1 MKHRRRMELLL
12 GGSLDLSTR
21 PEVTHSMSQAGIKSL
36 QDGRLDDDCSDSDQ
50 HTALRVPSRGSCASA
65 ATKAQHLLSLH
76 AGRHERSSIC
86 QHQSG
91 SAKLQA
97 PQASDRAAS
106 SDPCRPCLPITRQ
119 DSAAPDPNPNQAVH
133 RAPAPGPSL
142 VIQNVLW
149 PLPSCPETADLL
161 AASPCPRGHRHYI
174 NSHGQLVVDSVSAPR
189 SSLNQALLHLTGLHQ
204 LPPAQQPILSLAPP
218 GAPPARP
225 SCTPCWP
232 TYLHATST
240 QAACSSTSTTR
251 GTGFF
256 TSPAAGTGSQGW
268 PHGAGALPHLNPAL
282 AQVTLLTASAAAMA
296 SAAGAAFLD
305 CELFGSQLQAGQA
318 AAVAAA
324 AAGVRACGRA
334 ADLARVAPLTMEEQ
348 QVLVEAVRGQVHAGS
363 FLAAG
368 KELCKRMVAKLRV
381 KVKAWM
387 C

>member
-1 MKHRRRMELLL
+1 
-12 GGSLDLSTR
+12 
-21 PEVTHSMSQAGIKSL
+21 MSQAGIKSL
-36 QDGRLDDDCSDSDQ
+36 QDG
-50 HTALRVPSRGSCASA
+50 
-65 ATKAQHLLSLH
+65 
-76 AGRHERSSIC
+76 
-86 QHQSG
+86 
-91 SAKLQA
+91 
-97 PQASDRAAS
+97 
-106 SDPCRPCLPITRQ
+106 RQ

-142 VIQNVLW
+142 VLQNVLW

-161 AASPCPRGHRHYI
+161 AASPCPGGHRHYI
-174 NSHGQLVVDSVSAPR
+174 NSHGQLVVDS
-189 SSLNQALLHLTGLHQ
+189 
-204 LPPAQQPILSLAPP
+204 
-218 GAPPARP
+218 
-225 SCTPCWP
+225 
-232 TYLHATST
+232 
-240 QAACSSTSTTR
+240 AACSSTSTTR

-256 TSPAAGTGSQGW
+256 TSPAAGTGSQGR
-268 PHGAGALPHLNPAL
+268 PHGAGALPHLNPVL
-282 AQVTLLTASAAAMA
+282 AQVTLLTASAAAIA

-334 ADLARVAPLTMEEQ
+334 ADLARAAPLTMEEQ
-348 QVLVEAVRGQVHAGS
+348 QVLVEAVRGQVQAGS